1 MIMLLLNTA
10 RKSHRSEA
18 NLFRSADINL
28 KEVKCAFFDVDGTLY
43 PPISS
48 KRLACAA
55 LHLADRVLE
64 GDKRNAFWSAYN
76 SLYQEFVSAGAHVY
90 GNFSTGNLVTDP
102 EIIFAGNGSMQK
114 LEDLGVLFKLAFV
127 RADMR
132 VGKADLLL
140 HNARL
145 AVLRER
151 GATIEMVND
160 RVPQLLDHLRGAKKF
175 VLSNSPE
182 ITVEG
187 VLNLLRIRE
196 VFDGIYG
203 SCKKPLGLG
212 VVIDHILDAEKLEPS
227 DALYV
232 GDSYG
237 VEIAVARAIGI
248 PSIYVSKHASEYM
261 LRELVAETS
270 HPALVVSRTINDAC
284 AYLGRR

>member
-1 MIMLLLNTA
+1 M
-10 RKSHRSEA
+10 
-18 NLFRSADINL
+18 
-28 KEVKCAFFDVDGTLY
+28 DGTLY

-76 SLYQEFVSAGAHVY
+76 SLYQEFIAAGAHVY
-90 GNFSTGNLVTDP
+90 GDFRIGNIITDLDVV
-102 EIIFAGNGSMQK
+102 FAGNGNMQK

-132 VGKADLLL
+132 VGKADALL

-145 AVLRER
+145 AVLQER
-151 GATIEMVND
+151 GATVEMVND
-160 RVPQLLDHLRGAKKF
+160 RVPQLMEQLRRAKKF

-187 VLNLLRIRE
+187 VLNLLRIRDA
-196 VFDGIYG
+196 FDGIYG

-212 VVIDHILDAEKLEPS
+212 VVIDHILDSEKLEPS
-227 DALYV
+227 EALYV

-248 PSIYVSKHASEYM
+248 RSVYVSKNASESL
-261 LRELVAETS
+261 LRELVAES
-270 HPALVVSRTINDAC
+270 SNPALVVSRTINDAC